1 MRKIKPVGIAG
12 GSRSVKRLVFLTAIV
27 LAAFTVQAQDVE
39 LREDHPRE
47 YVVQEGDTL
56 WDIAGRFLTRPWQWP
71 AIWDAN
77 PQIENPHLIY
87 PGDVISLVFID
98 GEPRLMVND
107 SVRRLSPDVRRE
119 AIDGPISTIPLDA
132 VETFLDAPRI
142 VSAEEYEQLPY
153 VIANNEQ
160 RVLAGPGDRTYVR
173 GLDGAQTGDEV
184 VLARVNYMFEDR
196 SANPNSDAR
205 INKKMIEREG
215 QVRAE
220 LRPASALWKSTIGQ
234 IDRYNYPVI
243 GYELWETARG
253 RVVRTGDPA
262 IVEILSGRRETME
275 GDFVLPVHDH
285 VYDASF
291 HPRALDEIPE
301 DGRVIAITGSS
312 YGAGHYQ
319 VVAINLGTAQGI
331 QAGHTFSAF
340 RPGETIRD
348 ERYPL
353 MSRAA
358 FREPEKRYVDLPDEF
373 AGRIMVFRPFE
384 HVSYAIVLEGSG
396 NTIQVDDVLAHPD
409 RSL

>member
-1 MRKIKPVGIAG
+1 M
-12 GSRSVKRLVFLTAIV
+12 KRLVFLTAIV

>member
-1 MRKIKPVGIAG
+1 
-12 GSRSVKRLVFLTAIV
+12 VKRILFLTAIV

-77 PQIENPHLIY
+77 PQIDDPHEIY
-87 PGDVISLVFID
+87 PGDIISLVFVG
-98 GEPRLMVND
+98 GEPRLTVDD
-107 SVRRLSPDVRRE
+107 SVRRLSPEVRRE
-119 AIDGPISTIPLDA
+119 SVEGPISTIPLDA
-132 VETFLDAPRI
+132 VETFLNAPRV
-142 VSAEEYEQLPY
+142 VSAEQYEQLPY

-173 GLDGAQTGDEV
+173 GLEGASTGEEV

-196 SANPNSDAR
+196 SVNPDSDVR
-205 INKKMIEREG
+205 IKKKLIQRDG
-215 QVRAE
+215 TQVRSD

-234 IDRYNYPVI
+234 IERYNYPII
-243 GYELWETARG
+243 GYELWETGRG
-253 RVVRTGDPA
+253 RVVKTGDPA

-275 GDFVLPVHDH
+275 GDFVVPVDDH
-285 VYDASF
+285 AYDPSF
-291 HPRALDEIPE
+291 HPRAMDDIPD

-312 YGAGHYQ
+312 FGAGHYQ
-319 VVAINLGTAQGI
+319 VVAINLGTADGI

-340 RPGETIRD
+340 RPGETVRD

-353 MSRAA
+353 LSRAA

-373 AGRIMVFRPFE
+373 AGRIMVFREFE
-384 HVSYAIVLEGSG
+384 HVSYAIVLEGSA